1 MQTISHQIKGSNDK
15 IILIDITFKKSD
27 KLQPVIL
34 FCHGFKGFK
43 NWGHFDEIAQA
54 FAQQGFV
61 FVKFNFSH
69 NGTTINQP
77 TDFADLA
84 AFSENNFSKELNDL
98 GFVIDFVEDTIEQ
111 FSGNKQQLNLI
122 GHSRGGGIAI
132 LKAFED
138 KRIKRLI
145 TWASVKD
152 FEDFFKHQN
161 IDNWRKEKYIYILNG
176 RTNQNMPMH
185 VQIYEDFLLHKHRLE
200 IAEAAKKIN
209 IPWLIVHGE
218 NDTSVS
224 VACAKIL
231 HQQNEQSQLLIIEN
245 ADHTFSGKH
254 PWNNAELP
262 TASKQLIAESIRF
275 LQT

>member
-1 MQTISHQIKGSNDK
+1 
-15 IILIDITFKKSD
+15 
-27 KLQPVIL
+27 
-34 FCHGFKGFK
+34 
-43 NWGHFDEIAQA
+43 
-54 FAQQGFV
+54 
-61 FVKFNFSH
+61 
-69 NGTTINQP
+69 
-77 TDFADLA
+77 
-84 AFSENNFSKELNDL
+84 
-98 GFVIDFVEDTIEQ
+98 
-111 FSGNKQQLNLI
+111 
-122 GHSRGGGIAI
+122 
-132 LKAFED
+132 
-138 KRIKRLI
+138 
-145 TWASVKD
+145 
-152 FEDFFKHQN
+152 
-161 IDNWRKEKYIYILNG
+161 
-176 RTNQNMPMH
+176 MPMH